1 MTNKRYLEEMLKIA
15 ERRHGENA
23 RVAQKLRLQLQ
34 HMEQETPSCEKPLI
48 QQLQAGFRKEKESK
62 GARSKPGY

>member
-23 RVAQKLRLQLQ
+23 RVTQELRLQLQ
-34 HMEQETPSCEKPLI
+34 HMKQETPSCEKPLI
-48 QQLQAGFRKEKESK
+48 QQLQAGFPKAKESK
-62 GARSKPGY
+62 GARSKLRY

>member
-23 RVAQKLRLQLQ
+23 RVTQELRLRLQ
-34 HMEQETPSCEKPLI
+34 HMKQETPSCEKPLI
-48 QQLQAGFRKEKESK
+48 QQLQAGFRKAKESK
-62 GARSKPGY
+62 GARSKLGD